1 MALEA
6 VPTTHV
12 KLFYNGSNKLE
23 TTNTG
28 VDITGILNASDGIK
42 LTDAD
47 NLSILLGASEDMR
60 IRHTGSHS
68 EITDEGT
75 GHLRLGGGQVRIGDA
90 TFSKNAAIFDASANT
105 RLYFDNTLRFETTN
119 TGAVVTGILTATSME
134 PSKIS
139 LGDNERISVGLSSDL
154 SIYHDGSQSIIADTG
169 TGQLAIRGGVTV
181 SISNAAGTEVMA
193 NFINGGAVNLFH
205 NGTNRLA
212 TTNTGVDVNGD
223 VRVGSGITLSPD
235 GDIFAV
241 GVSTFT
247 DEIHL
252 TTTGNTLRFKD
263 DSGNQLGAIAG
274 NSSNLGFF
282 GNANN
287 NGRFDFYTGGAY
299 RFRIQP
305 GGDINVGTAVTI
317 GGVTGHAR
325 YTGIVTTHGADING
339 DLDVSGTA
347 TLASGSSGQV
357 ILQYQGST
365 KLATQSWGVQATG
378 TFQAIGNLEALN
390 SSSQTDGK
398 DIHIKNVKS
407 GGGVKNVLT
416 LSHESNN
423 SSITGHVGNISI
435 NAPQVSISTH
445 FSVAGVSTLTG
456 TVGFGTHITLEDD
469 AEIRLG
475 ERVSGGNRVG
485 DFIIRHDPDMFSSVY
500 NVIQSN
506 NGNIQIENRDT
517 AGATRF
523 LYLKSDAVQVRSYTG
538 NEAFIQCTR
547 NQDVKLY
554 YDNVEK
560 LATSSSGAVVYGDL
574 TVSGSVSEGSDIRLK
589 TNIKPIEDPIDK
601 VTQIEGV
608 SFNWKKDNKPALG
621 VIADQV
627 EKIIP
632 ELVQG
637 DDPKTVN
644 YNGLIG
650 LLIEAV
656 KDQQTQIDSLKE
668 RLSKLE

>member
-1 MALEA
+1 M
-6 VPTTHV
+6 
-12 KLFYNGSNKLE
+12 
-23 TTNTG
+23 
-28 VDITGILNASDGIK
+28 
-42 LTDAD
+42 
-47 NLSILLGASEDMR
+47 
-60 IRHTGSHS
+60 
-68 EITDEGT
+68 
-75 GHLRLGGGQVRIGDA
+75 
-90 TFSKNAAIFDASANT
+90 
-105 RLYFDNTLRFETTN
+105 
-119 TGAVVTGILTATSME
+119 
-134 PSKIS
+134 
-139 LGDNERISVGLSSDL
+139 
-154 SIYHDGSQSIIADTG
+154 
-169 TGQLAIRGGVTV
+169 
-181 SISNAAGTEVMA
+181 
-193 NFINGGAVNLFH
+193 
-205 NGTNRLA
+205 
-212 TTNTGVDVNGD
+212 
-223 VRVGSGITLSPD
+223 
-235 GDIFAV
+235 
-241 GVSTFT
+241 
-247 DEIHL
+247 
-252 TTTGNTLRFKD
+252 
-263 DSGNQLGAIAG
+263 
-274 NSSNLGFF
+274 
-282 GNANN
+282 
-287 NGRFDFYTGGAY
+287 
-299 RFRIQP
+299 
-305 GGDINVGTAVTI
+305 
-317 GGVTGHAR
+317 
-325 YTGIVTTHGADING
+325 
-339 DLDVSGTA
+339 
-347 TLASGSSGQV
+347 
-357 ILQYQGST
+357 
-365 KLATQSWGVQATG
+365 QATG

-517 AGATRF
+517 NGATRF
-523 LYLKSDAVQVRSYTG
+523 MYLKSDAVQLRTYTG

-589 TNIKPIEDPIDK
+589 TNIKPIEDAIDK

-608 SFNWKKDNKPALG
+608 SFNWKKDNKPSLG